1 MLIKMMNRLKKEE
14 KGFTLIELL
23 AVIVILAVI
32 AAIAVPYILGVINKS
47 KDDSD
52 VATAR
57 QIYDAARLYVTSELS
72 GDPSGKTI
80 AVNSDNELPA
90 NGGPKGLM
98 VQGYLDKSLVLPS
111 TKAAISGGEVK
122 FTATGV
128 LWYVSLTTTAG
139 TKFLSGADVIAS
151 KGTFVTATPATP

>member
-47 KDDSD
+47 KDDAD

-57 QIYDAARLYVTSELS
+57 QLYDAAKLYVTAEKGGVFKNVTITLS
-72 GDPSGKTI
+72 DLKTGKYI
-80 AVNSDNELPA
+80 ENDI
-90 NGGPKGLM
+90 M
-98 VQGYLDKSLVLPS
+98 LPS
-111 TKAAISGGEVK
+111 TKEPLSSASIVFKNDDSGELTSVK
-122 FTATGV
+122 IETTTLAKEYTGPNVLKSSATGAT
-128 LWYVSLTTTAG
+128 VSIKPTT
-139 TKFLSGADVIAS
+139 
-151 KGTFVTATPATP
+151 